1 MYDVVIVGGGPAGL
15 VSAVYAL
22 RGGRSV
28 VVIEKNGFGGQ
39 IAFSPKVENIPG
51 TIQISGAEFADKLVE
66 QVVNLGADLELEKVT
81 EIKKEDGIFYV
92 YTEEGNTFEG
102 KTVILALGVKHR
114 MLGLEGEEELGGNGI
129 SFCAVCDGAFYTGQH
144 AAMIGGGNSAL
155 QEALLLSE
163 VCSKVTIVQ
172 NLADFT
178 GEKKLSQAILEKDN
192 GEVYFSTVVDGY
204 LTTNGALTGLRLK
217 NDVTG
222 ELFEIA
228 VDGAFLAVGLQ
239 PENEPFAGFAKLN
252 AWGYFDSAEDCLTD
266 TEGLFV
272 AGDCRS
278 KRIRQVTTAAGDGAI
293 AAMAACMY
301 LDQNA

>member
-114 MLGLEGEEELGGNGI
+114 MLGLEGEEDLVGNGI

-192 GEVYFSTVVDGY
+192 VEVYFSTVVDGY
-204 LTTNGALTGLRLK
+204 LTANGALTGLRLK

>member
-1 MYDVVIVGGGPAGL
+1 MYDIVIVGGGPAGL
-15 VSAVYAL
+15 TAAVYAL

-114 MLGLEGEEELGGNGI
+114 MLGLEGEEELVGNGI

-192 GEVYFSTVVDGY
+192 VEVYFSTVVDGY

>member
-1 MYDVVIVGGGPAGL
+1 M
-15 VSAVYAL
+15 
-22 RGGRSV
+22 
-28 VVIEKNGFGGQ
+28 
-39 IAFSPKVENIPG
+39 
-51 TIQISGAEFADKLVE
+51 
-66 QVVNLGADLELEKVT
+66 
-81 EIKKEDGIFYV
+81 
-92 YTEEGNTFEG
+92 
-102 KTVILALGVKHR
+102 
-114 MLGLEGEEELGGNGI
+114 
-129 SFCAVCDGAFYTGQH
+129 
-144 AAMIGGGNSAL
+144 
-155 QEALLLSE
+155 
-163 VCSKVTIVQ
+163 Q

-192 GEVYFSTVVDGY
+192 VDVYFSTVVDGY
-204 LTTNGALTGLRLK
+204 LTANGALTGLRLK

>member
-28 VVIEKNGFGGQ
+28 VVIEKNSFGGQ

-81 EIKKEDGIFYV
+81 NIEKTDGIFRV
-92 YTEEGNTFEG
+92 HTEEGSVFEG

-114 MLGLEGEEELGGNGI
+114 MLGLEGEEDLVGNGI

-178 GEKKLSQAILEKDN
+178 GEKKLAQAILEKDN
-192 GEVYFSTVVDGY
+192 VEVFFSTVVDSY
-204 LTTNGALTGLRLK
+204 LTTDGALTGLRLK

-239 PENEPFAGFAKLN
+239 PENDAFAGFAKLN